1 MRILGWRLLTGL
13 VGSLIAIGGRATI
26 QRHQAVETEQ
36 ALAAA
41 GFLLKLGDSPEK
53 LANLRS
59 LPPRRLVPQERDGR
73 VYYTY
78 ADPDACRCLY
88 VGTEAQY
95 QAYQRYAI
103 AKQIADEEL
112 MGAQADLN
120 ASLSWGLWAPWPWF

>member
-13 VGSLIAIGGRATI
+13 VGSLIAIGGCATI

-41 GFLLKLGDSPEK
+41 GFLLKLGDTPEK

-120 ASLSWGLWAPWPWF
+120 ASLSWGLWAPWPWL